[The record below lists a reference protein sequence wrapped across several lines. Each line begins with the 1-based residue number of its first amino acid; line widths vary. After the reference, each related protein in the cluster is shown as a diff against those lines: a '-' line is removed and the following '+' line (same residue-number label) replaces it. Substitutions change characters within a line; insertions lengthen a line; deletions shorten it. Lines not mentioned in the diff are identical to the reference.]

1 MGSSQAESANLTLQ
15 KQMLVARGISCTSNC
30 MRSWSQGPLELG
42 VTQEM
47 AGGAPHT
54 ELGVTGGADT
64 SSGAQ
69 LSPKI
74 ASGRSASP
82 LTASVFPSVGWG
94 ITPSHRPH
102 ERKVSVGTWLV
113 TLQSEP
119 FCPSSSLSVFSA
131 QCLVPPPPPP
141 WPSPACFPLYSHI
154 CPCPACCWLTLTA
167 LPHLH
172 WWA

>member
-1 MGSSQAESANLTLQ
+1 
-15 KQMLVARGISCTSNC
+15 

-131 QCLVPPPPPP
+131 QCLVPPPPPALAKP
-141 WPSPACFPLYSHI
+141 RLLPSLQ
-154 CPCPACCWLTLTA
+154 
-167 LPHLH
+167 PHLSLPCVLLAH
-172 WWA
+172 THCASPSALVGLMPQP